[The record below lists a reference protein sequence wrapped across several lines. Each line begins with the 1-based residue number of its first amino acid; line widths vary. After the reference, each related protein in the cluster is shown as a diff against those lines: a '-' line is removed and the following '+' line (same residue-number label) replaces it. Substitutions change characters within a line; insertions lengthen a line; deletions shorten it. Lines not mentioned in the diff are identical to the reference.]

1 MGLDGIW
8 FTIVDMAKKSGGGNP
23 SSGKSGSG
31 KSNSSKSSSKA
42 SGGKSQPPLS
52 PRPQKAP
59 PTYKSDARRALEEKS
74 AGPLARLHRLPRWL
88 IPVMMGLLM
97 LLGLFIEAAWAGIFF
112 VLVAAFLGWLLAL
125 SWPVITP
132 GSKMFRLLV
141 IVVVGGVGIM
151 RLLGIN

>member
-1 MGLDGIW
+1 
-8 FTIVDMAKKSGGGNP
+8 MAKKKGGGNP
-23 SSGKSGSG
+23 GAGQSKSEKSGPG
-31 KSNSSKSSSKA
+31 AAGSNK

-59 PTYKSDARRALEEKS
+59 PSTTSEARRALEERS
-74 AGPLARLHRLPRWL
+74 AGPLAALHRMPRWL
-88 IPVMMGLLM
+88 IPVIMGVLM

-125 SWPVITP
+125 SWPVITQ

-141 IVVVGGVGIM
+141 ILVVGGVGIM
-151 RLLGIN
+151 RLLGIG

>member
-1 MGLDGIW
+1 
-8 FTIVDMAKKSGGGNP
+8 MAKKSGGGNP

-31 KSNSSKSSSKA
+31 KSSAGKSGSSASNSGK

-59 PTYKSDARRALEEKS
+59 PSGKSDARRALEERS
-74 AGPLARLHRLPRWL
+74 AGPLAALHRMPRWL
-88 IPVMMGLLM
+88 IPVIMGVLM

-125 SWPVITP
+125 SWPVITQ

-141 IVVVGGVGIM
+141 IVVVGGVGVM
-151 RLLGIN
+151 RLLGIS

>member
-1 MGLDGIW
+1 
-8 FTIVDMAKKSGGGNP
+8 MAKKSGGGNP

-31 KSNSSKSSSKA
+31 KSSNSKSGSSTSGRSTSGSNK

-59 PTYKSDARRALEEKS
+59 PNTKTDARRALEERS
-74 AGPLARLHRLPRWL
+74 AGPLAALHRMPRWV
-88 IPVMMGLLM
+88 IPVIMGVLM

-125 SWPVITP
+125 SWPVITQ

-141 IVVVGGVGIM
+141 ILVVGGVGIM
-151 RLLGIN
+151 RLMGIS